1 MGSKIAET
9 EMKAIWARMM
19 PLFSNRHTAVLELVR
34 RHGLT
39 PPHGFALASLSF
51 GPLRMRELADL
62 LVCDAS
68 YITSIV
74 DRLEETGVAL
84 RRASETD
91 RRVKQI
97 ELTPKGHRVADQ
109 ITALMTEPPTEFA
122 KLTAKERT
130 LLKSILERVL
140 PEPEFPPQIFRR
152 PPP

>member
-1 MGSKIAET
+1 MGKGAANSD
-9 EMKAIWARMM
+9 MKAIWARMM
-19 PLFSNRHTAVLELVR
+19 PLFSNRHNAMLDLVR
-34 RHGLT
+34 HYGLT
-39 PPHGFALASLSF
+39 PPHGFTLAALSF

-74 DRLEETGVAL
+74 DRLEEAGLAL
-84 RRASETD
+84 RRPSATD

-97 ELTPKGHRVADQ
+97 ELTPKGHRVATQ
-109 ITALMTEPPTEFA
+109 VTALMTDPPAEFT
-122 KLTAKERT
+122 KLTAQERAT
-130 LLKSILERVL
+130 LKAILERIL